1 MLAVRRDLLI
11 SRLLH
16 EVNELKVEL
25 QRVKAEDGML
35 IESLNNR
42 VKELELE
49 LNELRQIAESTQLVG
64 ECSWYTCTCK
74 YS

>member
-25 QRVKAEDGML
+25 ARVKAEDGML

-64 ECSWYTCTCK
+64 QR
-74 YS
+74 

>member
-25 QRVKAEDGML
+25 ARVKAEDGML

-64 ECSWYTCTCK
+64 ECSWCK

>member
-64 ECSWYTCTCK
+64 QR
-74 YS
+74 